1 MPLQVNAATVAT
13 STTAGTVA
21 VARPTR
27 ASLTIK
33 NIDGTIT
40 VYIGPATVSSTNG
53 MEILAG
59 ESITV
64 TAPIL
69 WQVIAASGTPNVQ
82 IIDEYL

>member
-1 MPLQVNAATVAT
+1 VSAT
-13 STTAGTVA
+13 
-21 VARPTR
+21 
-27 ASLTIK
+27 
-33 NIDGTIT
+33 DGI
-40 VYIGPATVSSTNG
+40 
-53 MEILAG
+53 ELLAG